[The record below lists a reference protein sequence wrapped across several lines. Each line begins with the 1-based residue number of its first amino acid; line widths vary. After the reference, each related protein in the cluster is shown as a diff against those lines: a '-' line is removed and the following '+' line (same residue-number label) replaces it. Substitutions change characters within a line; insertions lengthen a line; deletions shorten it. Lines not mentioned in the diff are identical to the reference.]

1 MSKYELSKDDED
13 YWNSSEGHSFSF
25 DQNNESDNVFG
36 ISKTGTA
43 QLRAGISTINS
54 PTEPS
59 SSYLTPESADLTFK
73 PLLAIIPEPVL
84 TTILNADNRHLLP
97 DKSNIVNPSVTVKR
111 ILLGQ
116 SYSLENYK
124 SLSNKTSLLDTAIAN
139 GNGNA
144 VLIITLFII
153 KTLKPALSQ
162 KILME
167 RPDALN
173 VYVHYL
179 STRLQVNEVTDLLMM
194 QGRLVDAALKTLAI
208 TIKNTRDDGRILQKL
223 IKCYKTQFI
232 NLPEYKESLFVNNFI
247 KLLEWKIAL
256 NSGGVKNLRNN
267 SVLDCLKYICEN
279 NWNSSQDAAV
289 SPAKIFANQHDV
301 TPRQYQKTVLKT
313 RVSVQAWDDV
323 NNILLSKGWLG
334 SEKLQ
339 SSLPIEDILKILHQ
353 GQAPTTIIEKFLKYV
368 DNMRNR
374 LQLAKNYG
382 CNRAVVEILGL
393 LGDRTSLLEYKDTLS
408 PQSDAY
414 FLAEKTLSSL
424 TIRWKS

>member
-25 DQNNESDNVFG
+25 DQNNEVNNVFG

-59 SSYLTPESADLTFK
+59 SSYLTPESVDLTFK
-73 PLLAIIPEPVL
+73 PLLAIISEPVL
-84 TTILNADNRHLLP
+84 TISIKKKIITFFYNYNDIRFFLTAENRHLLP
-97 DKSNIVNPSVTVKR
+97 DKSNIVNPSVTVRR

-124 SLSNKTSLLDTAIAN
+124 SLSNKTSLLDTAIAS

-153 KTLKPALSQ
+153 KTLKLALSQ

-208 TIKNTRDDGRILQKL
+208 TIKNTRDDGRLLQKL

-232 NLPEYKESLFVNNFI
+232 NLPEYKECLFVNNFI

-256 NSGGVKNLRNN
+256 NSGGVKNLGNN

-382 CNRAVVEILGL
+382 CNRAVVEV
-393 LGDRTSLLEYKDTLS
+393 
-408 PQSDAY
+408 
-414 FLAEKTLSSL
+414 
-424 TIRWKS
+424 